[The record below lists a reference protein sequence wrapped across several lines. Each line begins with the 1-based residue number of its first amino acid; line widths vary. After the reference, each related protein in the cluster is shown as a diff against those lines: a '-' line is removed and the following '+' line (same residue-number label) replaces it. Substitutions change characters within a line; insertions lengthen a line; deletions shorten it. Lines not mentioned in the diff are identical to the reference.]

1 MKITRNLKQK
11 LYYRNSAGNLSLTTT
26 QPILSYQHLIMN
38 STKYYQRRQN
48 EKQALE
54 DVSKRTDIAHTK
66 AEKSGAIVI
75 QNIKKICSRSTKT
88 IEQQGMLW
96 AATKRPNIQPSKYNN
111 LRYRKFQQTKAAKT
125 LKINDLKTLK
135 FYTLQKIHK

>member
-11 LYYRNSAGNLSLTTT
+11 LYYRNSAGNLSLTIT
-26 QPILSYQHLIMN
+26 QPILSYRHLIMN
-38 STKYYQRRQN
+38 SMKYYQRRQN

-66 AEKSGAIVI
+66 ADKSGAIII

-88 IEQQGMLW
+88 IKQQGMLR
-96 AATKRPNIQPSKYNN
+96 AATKRPNIQRSKSNN
-111 LRYRKFQQTKAAKT
+111 LCYGKFQQTKL
-125 LKINDLKTLK
+125 LKL
-135 FYTLQKIHK
+135 